1 MGRLQRPL
9 AGVFSAG
16 RSDVNPHPG
25 NETAYSTTSASGGSP
40 STPGRAAKPG
50 LHRKLTL
57 VSGAA
62 WFGKTTLLS
71 AWIAGSDLPA
81 AWLSLD
87 EADSDPTRFPTYLV
101 AAVRTIAPNIGDA
114 VLADLLEKT
123 SQPPPT
129 ESVLTTLLNDHRDY
143 PGQFRADH
151 RRLPH
156 HRCQTGR
163 RCRHVF
169 ARAHASAY
177 APGHCNARGS
187 TASVGAPARRGASY
201 ANCASPTCVLLRPQ
215 PLGSSMGQW
224 ASTSLQKT
232 SPRWKPA
239 RKGGSPV
246 CNWPRCRCRNIL
258 TPRASS
264 DLSPAATVSC
274 LTRASS
280 APLWLRSP
288 LQTVAASSRPTA
300 WPSRPS
306 VANCFTNG

>member
-9 AGVFSAG
+9 AAVFSAG

-40 STPGRAAKPG
+40 CTPGRAAKPE

-62 WFGKTTLLS
+62 GFGKTTLLS

-143 PGQFRADH
+143 PGQFRADSSTTTTPSMPN
-151 RRLPH
+151 RSTLPS
-156 HRCQTGR
+156 RFCSRTCQR
-163 RCRHVF
+163 RC
-169 ARAHASAY
+169 
-177 APGHCNARGS
+177 
-187 TASVGAPARRGASY
+187 T
-201 ANCASPTCVLLRPQ
+201 
-215 PLGSSMGQW
+215 W
-224 ASTSLQKT
+224 SLQHVRIH
-232 SPRWKPA
+232 SYR
-239 RKGGSPV
+239 
-246 CNWPRCRCRNIL
+246 
-258 TPRASS
+258 
-264 DLSPAATVSC
+264 
-274 LTRASS
+274 
-280 APLWLRSP
+280 
-288 LQTVAASSRPTA
+288 
-300 WPSRPS
+300 
-306 VANCFTNG
+306 